1 MPMRQPLVQI
11 CLTGDMSI
19 DYRVHKTA
27 LSLINDGFEVYC
39 ISRYKQGFGQAT
51 SMPYKVVILP
61 TCFKTGVLFY
71 LEFNLRLFFYLLLHG
86 SRVVLSID
94 LDTLTGCRLAT
105 WIRRRPLV
113 FDSHEYF
120 PEVPEVAHRP
130 LVKSIW
136 LLAEKLFIPTV
147 DKAYTVCGSIADIY
161 TAKYRK
167 HFDVVRNLPLASRQ
181 ETVAKAIDD
190 ERFVIVYQ
198 GAINLGRGILE
209 TLDAM
214 LLVDNVLLVIIGDGD
229 QVAEVR
235 RKMDELKLHDKVCM
249 LGKIPF
255 SQLPAYTC
263 SANAGLCL
271 LENRGLNYYYS
282 LPNRVFDFAQAG
294 IPIIASDFPEI
305 RAVVG
310 NYGTGVLVQDLNP
323 QLIADAINR
332 LKNDVVFYQVTVKNA
347 LSASQSLIW
356 ENEEPVLKAIF
367 QPFK

>member
-1 MPMRQPLVQI
+1 MRQPLVQI

-39 ISRYKQGFGQAT
+39 ISRYKPGFGQTA
-51 SMPYKVVILP
+51 SMPYQVVILP
-61 TCFKTGVLFY
+61 TCFKAGILFY
-71 LEFNLRLFFYLLLHG
+71 LEFNVRLFFYLLLHG

-120 PEVPEVAHRP
+120 PEVPEVAHRTV
-130 LVKSIW
+130 VKSIW

-147 DKAYTVCGSIADIY
+147 DKAYTVCSSIANIY
-161 TAKYRK
+161 TDKYRK

-181 ETVAKAIDD
+181 EIMTKAIDD
-190 ERFVIVYQ
+190 ERFVILYQ
-198 GAINLGRGILE
+198 GAINMGRGILE

-235 RKMDELKLHDKVCM
+235 CKIDQLKLHDKVHM

-282 LPNRVFDFAQAG
+282 LPNRVFDFALAG
-294 IPIIASDFPEI
+294 VPIIASDFPEI
-305 RAVVG
+305 SAVVG
-310 NYGTGVLVQDLNP
+310 GYGTGVLVQDLKP
-323 QLIADAINR
+323 QSIVNAINR
-332 LKNDVVFYQVTVKNA
+332 LKDDAEFYQLTVKNA
-347 LSASQSLIW
+347 LSASKKLVW
-356 ENEEPVLKAIF
+356 EKEESVLKAIF
-367 QPFK
+367 QSLK